1 MMTLEIMRQIVQ
13 NNMPFD
19 TGFMFTFGARYNE
32 TEQYLCVYYDTIAV
46 PYIVYNEEGAR
57 GNKNKGFISVN
68 TVNELNYVA
77 ANLGNNIVQNHLSQI
92 NDLSKARST
101 MVQAGVLE
109 YAYDYPS
116 GVGGTRDDYVG

>member
-32 TEQYLCVYYDTIAV
+32 TNQYLVVYYDTIAV

-57 GNKNKGFISVN
+57 GNPNKGFISVK
-68 TVNELNYVA
+68 TVNELNWVA
-77 ANLGNNIVQNHLSQI
+77 ANISSGAANEHLAQV
-92 NDLSKARST
+92 NDVGKLRSS
-101 MVQAGVLE
+101 MIQQGVLD
-109 YAYDYPS
+109 YAFDYPS